1 MEREV
6 DIYLIDDS
14 ISMGLLD
21 DLEMLGDYQNSATV
35 VVSIDHGVPSNTVAL
50 TQKHNRLRRLADKFG
65 GELYDGEGI
74 GQILLMEKHDLT
86 DKTIVSASSY
96 VCGCSSKGAHAM
108 DVEPDS
114 FLTSLQ
120 RGTITF
126 ETTPHVVV
134 HLCGSRSEGMHVYDI
149 ALGLCRQYGNSYF
162 IGKTIEMTDHNNIL
176 TNTEISTFFIALR
189 ELGATFRGKENGN
202 FPSRGAPSPRELQ
215 HIEFNVL
222 DTSPMIASEGISDYV
237 LGHEGRKIN
246 QGFIGGCL
254 GGGVEDLRVAAQI
267 LSQQNVDKWVDLI
280 ISPNST
286 DVYIKALEEGLV
298 DIFLRSGAIIASPSC
313 SACSSFTQGVIGNGD
328 VFVTTGAKYCR
339 GRMRREGTSLHAS
352 AATVASSCIAGAI
365 TNPIFSHHQ
374 N

>member
-14 ISMGLLD
+14 ISMELLD
-21 DLEMLGDYQNSATV
+21 NLEMLGDYQNSATV

-96 VCGCSSKGAHAM
+96 VCGCRSKGAYAM
-108 DVEPDS
+108 DVEPSS

-120 RGTITF
+120 FGTITF

-134 HLCGSRSEGMHVYDI
+134 HLRGARPEGMHVYDI
-149 ALGLCRQYGNSYF
+149 ALGLCRQYGNNYF
-162 IGKTIEMTDHNNIL
+162 MGKTIELTDHNKIL
-176 TNTEISTFFIALR
+176 TNTEISTLSIALG
-189 ELGATFRGKENGN
+189 EMGATFRGKGNGN
-202 FPSRGAPSPRELQ
+202 FSSHGAPSSCELQ
-215 HIEFNVL
+215 HIEFHVL
-222 DTSPMIASEGISDYV
+222 DASPMIESERVSNYV
-237 LGHEGRKIN
+237 SGHEGQKIN

-286 DVYIKALEEGLV
+286 AVYLNALEEGLV

-313 SACSSFTQGVIGNGD
+313 SACSNFTQGVMGNGD
-328 VFVTTGAKYCR
+328 IFVTTGAKRCR
-339 GRMRREGTSLHAS
+339 GRIHREGTSLHAS

-365 TNPIFSHHQ
+365 TNPTFSHQQ